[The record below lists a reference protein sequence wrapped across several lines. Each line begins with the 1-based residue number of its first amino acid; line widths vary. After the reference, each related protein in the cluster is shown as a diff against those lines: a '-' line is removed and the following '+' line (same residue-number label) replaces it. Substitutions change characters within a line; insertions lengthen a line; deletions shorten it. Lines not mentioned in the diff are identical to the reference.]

1 MSILVGILVWLL
13 VVNVD
18 NPIKTRTIIIPG
30 ENVEV
35 INKAYVDS
43 DNKMVMQDDNPD
55 PVRVSVTA
63 ERKTLARLTASD
75 ISVVA
80 DL

>member
-1 MSILVGILVWLL
+1 MNNNRKLTANIPLKIMSILVGILVWLL

-35 INKAYVDS
+35 II
-43 DNKMVMQDDNPD
+43 
-55 PVRVSVTA
+55 RHTWTVTI
-63 ERKTLARLTASD
+63 RWLCRMTIRIL
-75 ISVVA
+75 
-80 DL
+80 

>member
-1 MSILVGILVWLL
+1 M
-13 VVNVD
+13 
-18 NPIKTRTIIIPG
+18 
-30 ENVEV
+30 
-35 INKAYVDS
+35 DS

-80 DL
+80 DLQLRQGILIQSR